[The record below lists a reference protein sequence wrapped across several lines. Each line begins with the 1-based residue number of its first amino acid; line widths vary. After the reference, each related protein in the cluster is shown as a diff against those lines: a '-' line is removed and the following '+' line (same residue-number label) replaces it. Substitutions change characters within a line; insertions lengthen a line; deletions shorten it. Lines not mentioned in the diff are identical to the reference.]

1 MDKTLKNADDWC
13 KLLAVEP
20 QYCVIFNDWAQFS
33 IENWV
38 ELISAQVQFV
48 SHFDRWDELNST
60 QIRKLLVLYPA
71 LVNKVDVRKIHSLD
85 LVYLL
90 EVHPHFAG
98 IKEINDN
105 MTVDVWHNVIQEGH
119 TEAAIYRK
127 DWENIC
133 DDKLLV
139 ILKTPEIARQCN
151 TGFWIQALKAQP
163 QFSDQCDKWNDFSA
177 DNWSLLLGAQVQF
190 ANRKELT
197 AEKIGEFGELEWSRL
212 LPVIEDFEKIRAD
225 FGEEI
230 DWDQLVEICPEY
242 LEKYNK
248 RKEQLIAEEKSD
260 ESAVM
265 EAVTKCENDVI
276 PYDPPEVKY
285 HSYLLTSIWF
295 RISFSTLTGMTEEMQ
310 QKYNINSIKSLC
322 EFDLSTAAAEDK
334 ELLGKLQN
342 TWQPGNWLFSNL
354 PCSVLF
360 VNHSDENN
368 IGRLYRAGIKTV
380 GDFMAC
386 DDFSKTTLSAEN
398 QKACRIFHSRCCEVH
413 IDEFI
418 DSQRILHEKLWEK
431 KLAQYPVTNVIEP
444 NYDFCKFENA
454 PLNSFVQEKNISD
467 PARYELQREYR
478 LIYPNW
484 EKLRFTP
491 DNFINIPGNKKEL
504 KKIFCDNIKTLADF
518 LKYDF
523 GVHDELNVNTKR
535 KIKTIQKNIFPVE
548 EPLVDIEQKILE
560 IQSAQDTK
568 AALKIILGN
577 IVEDTYLDS
586 YIESVVEGKTQ
597 KEIAKAKEVTG
608 TRIGQ
613 IVDEV
618 TDTLLIAVKWWDKY
632 CEEFFSKFG
641 RISAISAVEAKGNAL
656 LGNGLGKVI
665 AKCLEKTYKVLG
677 KKVLMDSHVHTAEDL
692 EFLNEQLM
700 SELFSSGKNAI
711 TKNEF
716 VDVCFNPLK
725 KYIEGLGFNFD
736 AEYITSESLWDVLK
750 PAGRNTNGGK
760 TVSLMRPGE
769 FIRQQNILNSEPM
782 LRNDIIKA
790 MRRAGFSGCIPE
802 NNFASRLDLVVVQQ
816 IGKEY
821 KYMLSEQLPEL
832 PDGLLSDIAD
842 FIKEKLRNINFID
855 LEEVCNKF
863 SGQLQDIT
871 PFMLKGI
878 LKKGNILNEVYFDN
892 SSTQIWNKGE
902 IIGLQG
908 LLEEKL
914 KAANKKVLQ
923 KELFLIAKN
932 KGYDISSFHN
942 VLNSS
947 GKILT
952 GEDQTGKGLYCWH
965 SDVLKPDIEK
975 LQPIFSAIENET
987 TTVSVKKLF
996 EMHRELCEETGIED
1010 DRLLASIL
1018 KKCSIYYVDYPTV
1031 SLNRELAITLRK
1043 MGEDFIKS
1051 EKWRSKEDIDQFYN
1065 DQHYKSQWS
1074 VLQNH
1079 PDIFLIAENYVAHR
1093 ENIGWQD
1100 EYGEKLLALANEALN
1115 ESGKKYMK
1123 TGKFVYDLTMGA
1135 KKECLPVL
1143 ENTSWSQALIVGILD
1158 KSEKFAVTGCNN
1170 CIFFR
1175 KEDGLQNFEDLCYL
1189 IKKEEKPEDIVAY
1202 LSNEKIISE
1211 SWKYD
1216 PANEVFIQKLMER

>member
-1 MDKTLKNADDWC
+1 MKLEKVMKSAMAKEITQEQNFCQSQESLTVEQWVDLLCRDNNAAKECPVLDQITPDDWVRIFQENAP
-13 KLLAVEP
+13 LAQKFCP
-20 QYCVIFNDWAQFS
+20 QSCYDSLSDEQREIVNNAICG
-33 IENWV
+33 
-38 ELISAQVQFV
+38 LIP
-48 SHFDRWDELNST
+48 
-60 QIRKLLVLYPA
+60 RKKKNQSV
-71 LVNKVDVRKIHSLD
+71 
-85 LVYLL
+85 
-90 EVHPHFAG
+90 
-98 IKEINDN
+98 
-105 MTVDVWHNVIQEGH
+105 
-119 TEAAIYRK
+119 
-127 DWENIC
+127 
-133 DDKLLV
+133 
-139 ILKTPEIARQCN
+139 
-151 TGFWIQALKAQP
+151 
-163 QFSDQCDKWNDFSA
+163 SA
-177 DNWSLLLGAQVQF
+177 DTPCRAVAQQKKST
-190 ANRKELT
+190 KEECVPLMSRVSDIF
-197 AEKIGEFGELEWSRL
+197 ENEYEFS
-212 LPVIEDFEKIRAD
+212 
-225 FGEEI
+225 
-230 DWDQLVEICPEY
+230 
-242 LEKYNK
+242 
-248 RKEQLIAEEKSD
+248 
-260 ESAVM
+260 
-265 EAVTKCENDVI
+265 I
-276 PYDPPEVKY
+276 PYDPPWLQDTALFE
-285 HSYLLTSIWF
+285 F
-295 RISFSTLTGMTEEMQ
+295 SFSSLTDMQEELQ
-310 QKYNINSIKSLC
+310 TKYNIKNIKSLC
-322 EFDLSTAAAEDK
+322 EFDLKNALPEDMD
-334 ELLGKLQN
+334 EISKLQKK
-342 TWQPGNWLFSNL
+342 WQPGNWLLSDL
-354 PCSVLF
+354 SCIILF
-360 VNHSDENN
+360 TKHTKHIR
-368 IGRLYRAGIKTV
+368 IGDIIRRLKMAGIRTI
-380 GDFMAC
+380 GDFVSC
-386 DDFSKTTLSAEN
+386 QDFESTKLSAINIKKCQNFQKKCKEEAKFEN
-398 QKACRIFHSRCCEVH
+398 
-413 IDEFI
+413 FI
-418 DSQRILHEKLWEK
+418 ADQLVYREKLWEK
-431 KLAQYPVTNVIEP
+431 KFAEYPVENVIEP
-444 NYDFCKFENA
+444 NYECCKFENA
-454 PLNSFVQEKNISD
+454 PLNSFIQEKYITD

-597 KEIAKAKEVTG
+597 KEIAKAKGVTG

-618 TDTLLIAVKWWDKY
+618 TDTLLIVVKWWDKY

-641 RISAISAVEAKGNAL
+641 RISAISAVEAKGNEL

-700 SELFSSGKNAI
+700 SELFSSGKNTI

-760 TVSLMRPGE
+760 TVSLMSPRE

-821 KYMLSEQLPEL
+821 KYMLFEQLPEL

-952 GEDQTGKGLYCWH
+952 GEDQTG
-965 SDVLKPDIEK
+965 S
-975 LQPIFSAIENET
+975 
-987 TTVSVKKLF
+987 
-996 EMHRELCEETGIED
+996 HRRGDASGSRTG
-1010 DRLLASIL
+1010 
-1018 KKCSIYYVDYPTV
+1018 
-1031 SLNRELAITLRK
+1031 
-1043 MGEDFIKS
+1043 
-1051 EKWRSKEDIDQFYN
+1051 
-1065 DQHYKSQWS
+1065 
-1074 VLQNH
+1074 
-1079 PDIFLIAENYVAHR
+1079 
-1093 ENIGWQD
+1093 
-1100 EYGEKLLALANEALN
+1100 
-1115 ESGKKYMK
+1115 
-1123 TGKFVYDLTMGA
+1123 
-1135 KKECLPVL
+1135 
-1143 ENTSWSQALIVGILD
+1143 
-1158 KSEKFAVTGCNN
+1158 
-1170 CIFFR
+1170 
-1175 KEDGLQNFEDLCYL
+1175 
-1189 IKKEEKPEDIVAY
+1189 
-1202 LSNEKIISE
+1202 
-1211 SWKYD
+1211 
-1216 PANEVFIQKLMER
+1216 